1 MKRTNIYLS
10 DEQRERLQRLA
21 DRVGLREA
29 ELIRRAIDRF
39 LDQEETRLRIQ
50 AAELAAQPA
59 R

>member
-1 MKRTNIYLS
+1 MRRTNIYLS

-21 DRVGLREA
+21 DRIGLREA

-50 AAELAAQPA
+50 ATELAAQPA
-59 R
+59 G